1 MIVSD
6 CCWAPL
12 TGTSEAFRTCSKCHE
27 YCSWVN
33 DMDGKPE
40 AHPNDPPVER
50 EFSANQ
56 QQIIDYLMAE
66 AEADSELDE

>member
-1 MIVSD
+1 MLSD
-6 CCWAPL
+6 CCFAPF
-12 TGTSEAFRTCSKCHE
+12 TEMSEAFRTCSKCHE

-33 DMDGKPE
+33 DEDMTPVP
-40 AHPNDPPVER
+40 HPNEPPVER
-50 EFSANQ
+50 EFSVNQ